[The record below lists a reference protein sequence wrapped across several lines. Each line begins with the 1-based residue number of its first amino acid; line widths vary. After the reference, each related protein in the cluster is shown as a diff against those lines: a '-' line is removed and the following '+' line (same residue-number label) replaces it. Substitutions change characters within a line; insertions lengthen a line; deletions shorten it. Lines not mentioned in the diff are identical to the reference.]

1 VELMGLITVRIDD
14 ETKRRMERLKH
25 INWSEVVREAIT
37 RVLRQ
42 EEERNL
48 ARALLLNERNVITPD
63 EGYSSVE
70 VIRKW
75 RERIK

>member
-1 VELMGLITVRIDD
+1 MGLITVRIDD

>member
-1 VELMGLITVRIDD
+1 MELMGLITVRIDD

>member
-1 VELMGLITVRIDD
+1 MITVRIDD